1 METSDDLRGF
11 FERVLGWA
19 RERAPAVDQAM
30 QSVDLALS
38 CRAALV
44 LLGEVGMVP
53 LAHAIH
59 RRVFGSEPPFVV
71 VDLRR
76 GNSME
81 TIKSPASYKSGVE
94 AFKAARGGTLC
105 MHRRPR
111 PRDYSEMVAHLRGV
125 DDVMLIVCGVG
136 RDDAEALAAR
146 PVPVRVPSLRTRE
159 KESPRIV
166 KEYAREAITEL
177 RALDAR
183 APEVH
188 FTERDRR
195 WILERCPMTLE
206 EFEKATLRLVALKM
220 SRTLPR
226 AADRL
231 GMATVSLDRWVKR
244 RRPLPPLGL
253 VTGGD
258 PLDQD
263 IEEIDGPD
271 MDDEERAEF
280 QREIEASFDDEE
292 NGQLIDA
299 ADVIADLKA
308 HREKT

>member
-1 METSDDLRGF
+1 VEASDDLRGF

-19 RERAPAVDQAM
+19 PEHAPAVEHAM
-30 QSVDLALS
+30 QSVDLAVS

-44 LLGEVGMVP
+44 LLGEVGMIP

-59 RRVFGSEPPFVV
+59 RRVMGSEPPFVV

-76 GNSME
+76 GDSLE
-81 TIKSPASYKSGVE
+81 TIKSPASYESGVE

-105 MHRRPR
+105 IHRRPR
-111 PRDYSEMVAHLRGV
+111 PKDYSEMVARLRGV
-125 DDVMLIVCGVG
+125 DDVMLIVCGAG
-136 RDDAEALAAR
+136 RDDSEALAAR
-146 PVPVRVPSLRTRE
+146 PVPVRVPSLRTRT
-159 KESPRIV
+159 KELPRIV
-166 KEYAREAITEL
+166 KEYARDAIAEL
-177 RALDAR
+177 RARDVR
-183 APEVH
+183 PPEGR

-195 WILERCPMTLE
+195 WVLERCPMTLE
-206 EFEKATLRLVALKM
+206 EFEKATLRLMALKM

-231 GMATVSLDRWVKR
+231 GMAPVSLERWVKR

-258 PLDQD
+258 PLDTD
-263 IEEIDGPD
+263 VEEIDGPD

-280 QREIEASFDDEE
+280 QREMDASFEDEE
-292 NGQLIDA
+292 NGRLIDA
-299 ADVIADLKA
+299 ADFIADLKA
-308 HREKT
+308 HREKP